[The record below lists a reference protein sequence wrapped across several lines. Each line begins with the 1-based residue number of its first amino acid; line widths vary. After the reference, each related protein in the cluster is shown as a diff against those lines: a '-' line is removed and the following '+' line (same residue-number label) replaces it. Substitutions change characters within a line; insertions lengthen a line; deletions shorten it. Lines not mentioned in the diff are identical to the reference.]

1 MIPTLSVKGHRC
13 TVSAYTRQGR
23 ALHLISLV
31 GVRESVRAAL
41 TAMQHGHSAVL
52 TESENTIVNL
62 GYQSIKII
70 QGRLPNGAFHAI
82 ALGERVTQGD
92 ILIFKQG
99 DTLPERFYTAL
110 LEKSTLPL
118 HTSWQQRLLELA
130 WEENVLTKLP
140 SYGVQ
145 AYALSDNLTDYET
158 TIRRALVSGELPEI
172 GEAPCV

>member
-1 MIPTLSVKGHRC
+1 MFPTLSVKGHKC
-13 TVSAYTRQGR
+13 VVSAHARQSR

-31 GVRESVRAAL
+31 GVRESVRASLA
-41 TAMQHGHSAVL
+41 AMQHGRSAVL
-52 TESENTIVNL
+52 TEGETTLINL
-62 GYQSIKII
+62 GYQNIKII

-92 ILIFKQG
+92 ILILKQD
-99 DTLPERFYTAL
+99 DTLAERFYTAL

-118 HTSWQQRLLELA
+118 HTSWQERLLELA